1 MTIQNIGIKGYDG
14 LPFVD
19 EEARNMLSQLGITN
33 EFKGKK
39 WAVFGDSISQ
49 PKSSDSLP
57 KYYDYVADAL
67 GITVTSYA
75 VGGSGYFKGNAV
87 AGYGDGNIINKITN
101 ASNNYDIISFMA
113 GVNEA
118 GVNSELVSHGEIT
131 DAVVD
136 TPTTLCGA
144 VKKSIELAIEKYP
157 NAQMFLI
164 TPTPVTGNRNS
175 LYSDSLLTKYVDK
188 QKLIAKMYN
197 IPVLDLYYES
207 NLRPWNTTNHDKYY
221 RDYCHLLEAGHKYVA
236 KLTKQFMLSK
246 LSI

>member
-1 MTIQNIGIKGYDG
+1 MTMQNIGIKGYDG

-33 EFKGKK
+33 EFNGKK

-113 GVNEA
+113 GVNE
-118 GVNSELVSHGEIT
+118 SEQTLGDVT
-131 DAVVD
+131 DTVLD

-157 NAQMFLI
+157 NAVMFLI

-175 LYSDSLLTKYVDK
+175 LHPDSLLTKYVDK

>member
-1 MTIQNIGIKGYDG
+1 MTTQNIGIKGYDG
-14 LPFVD
+14 LPFID

-33 EFKGKK
+33 EFNGKK

-49 PKSSDSLP
+49 PKSSDNLP

-101 ASNNYDIISFMA
+101 ASNDYDIISFMA
-113 GVNEA
+113 GVNE
-118 GVNSELVSHGEIT
+118 SEQTLGDVT
-131 DAVVD
+131 DTVLD

-164 TPTPVTGNRNS
+164 TPTPITGERNS
-175 LYSDSLLTKYVDK
+175 LYPNNAMSKYVDK
-188 QKLIAKMYN
+188 QKAIAKMYN

-246 LSI
+246 LSN

>member
-1 MTIQNIGIKGYDG
+1 MAIENIGIKGYDG
-14 LPFVD
+14 LLFVD
-19 EEARNMLSQLGITN
+19 EQARNMLAQLGTTDS
-33 EFKGKK
+33 FTGKK

-49 PKSSDSLP
+49 PKSSDSLL

-113 GVNEA
+113 GVNES
-118 GVNSELVSHGEIT
+118 GQTLGDVT
-131 DAVVD
+131 DTVVD

-157 NAQMFLI
+157 NAVMFLI

-175 LYSDSLLTKYVDK
+175 LYPDSLLTKYVDK
-188 QKLIAKMYN
+188 QKEIAKMYN

-236 KLTKQFMLSK
+236 KLTKQFMLYK
-246 LSI
+246 LPI